1 MKLYEISFLV
11 KDEEG
16 MKKVVDELGRFGA
29 EIVFSGELE
38 SIRPSYPIRH
48 LNSAYFGYLHFNLDP
63 LKINDL
69 NEALKLKVEIIRFLI
84 VTPPIPSQEQK
95 PRESRAKPLERP
107 PFAERSD
114 TLLSNEVLEEKLG
127 EILGE

>member
-1 MKLYEISFLV
+1 
-11 KDEEG
+11 
-16 MKKVVDELGRFGA
+16 MKKVIDEMGRFGA
-29 EIVFSGELE
+29 EIVFSGEFE
-38 SIRPSYPIRH
+38 SIKLAYPIRH

-69 NEALKLKVEIIRFLI
+69 NEALKLKAEIIRFLI
-84 VTPPIPSQEQK
+84 VTPPIPSQEQR
-95 PRESRAKPLERP
+95 PRERLAKPVERP

-114 TLLSNEVLEEKLG
+114 TPLSNEVLEEKLG

>member
-16 MKKVVDELGRFGA
+16 MKKVIDELGRFGA

-38 SIRPSYPIRH
+38 SIKLAYPIRH

-69 NEALKLKVEIIRFLI
+69 NEALKLKAEFVRFLI
-84 VTPPIPSQEQK
+84 VTPPIPSQEQR
-95 PRESRAKPLERP
+95 PRERLAKPVERP
-107 PFAERSD
+107 PFAERSN

-127 EILGE
+127 EILGG